1 MREVLMLALPLM
13 VSTLSW
19 TVMHFTDRVFL
30 LWYSADA
37 VAAALPAG
45 ALQFAVMC
53 FPLGVASYVNAFVS
67 QYYGAG
73 RHERIGLVVW
83 QGVWVGLI
91 TVPISVAT
99 IPLASWMFSGVGHPA
114 QVAAYEV
121 EFYRAAVWGSGAMV
135 AAEAMSTFFTGR
147 GGVRTVM
154 IVDSSAALLNV
165 VLDYLMIFGNFGFP
179 AWGVSGAALATVIS
193 LWCKAAVYFA
203 LFMRERY
210 RTEYG
215 TIVGCRFDPA
225 LFRRLLRFGSP
236 SGVQLVCEVSAFTLF
251 LLVVG
256 RLGALELAATSLAF
270 NVNSLAFMPVYGIG
284 IATTTLVGQRIG
296 QGRPNLAA
304 RGVWAAFVLASLYMV
319 AVSALYVLVP
329 DALLVA
335 HGAKI
340 DPAEFASLRQL
351 TIVLLRF
358 VAFYCLFD
366 AMVIVF
372 SSAIKGAGDTRFVLI
387 TTLCMSPLPVLAT
400 LAGVQ
405 YFGLGLYWSWTAI
418 TAWLCVLGVIYLLR
432 FRQGKWR
439 TMRVIEHGKP
449 SLEDEIDVPEGGEP
463 LTAVAEEAA

>member
-73 RHERIGLVVW
+73 RNNRIGLIVW
-83 QGVWVGLI
+83 QGVWIGLI
-91 TVPISVAT
+91 TVPVAAAT
-99 IPLASWMFSGVGHPA
+99 IPLASAMFHGVGHPA
-114 QVAAYEV
+114 QVADYEV
-121 EFYRAAVWGSGAMV
+121 EFYRTICWGSGAMV
-135 AAEAMSTFFTGR
+135 IAEALSTFFTGR

-154 IVDSSAALLNV
+154 VVDTSAAILNV
-165 VLDYLMIFGNFGFP
+165 VLDYALIFGNLGLP
-179 AWGVSGAALATVIS
+179 ALGVTGAALATVAA
-193 LWCKAAVYFA
+193 LWWKALVYFA
-203 LFMRERY
+203 LFLRHRY
-210 RTEYG
+210 RDEFG
-215 TIVGCRFDPA
+215 TLTGCRFDKA
-225 LFRRLLRFGSP
+225 LFLRLLRFGSP
-236 SGVQLVCEVSAFTLF
+236 SGVQLVCEVGAFTLF

-296 QGRPNLAA
+296 QGRPRLAA
-304 RGVWAAFVLASLYMV
+304 RGAWTAFALASCYM
-319 AVSALYVLVP
+319 AAISAIYIFTP
-329 DALLVA
+329 DLLLMA
-335 HGAKI
+335 HGSKI
-340 DPAEFASLRQL
+340 DPAEFESLRAL

-358 VAFYCLFD
+358 VAFYCMFD
-366 AMVIVF
+366 AMVIIF

-400 LAGVQ
+400 VIGVQ

-418 TAWLCVLGVIYLLR
+418 TAWLCTLGVIYLIR
-432 FRQGKWR
+432 FQQGRWR
-439 TMRVIEHGKP
+439 TMRVIEKTTT
-449 SLEDEIDVPEGGEP
+449 IDVDDELPAPRE
-463 LTAVAEEAA
+463 TATASAE